1 MAMAAAIA
9 QLSGAA
15 ISAYGTLAGGKA
27 AREMGEI
34 EKAQYYERALKVEAV
49 AQREAIAERD
59 KAGLYKS
66 RAKAVTAASG
76 FAADDPGATRIQ
88 QDLEAQGEYNAMA
101 ALYSGYQESKD
112 LRNQG
117 NVAQTEGENAYK
129 ASKVGVLTNL
139 LQTGGSMYMSYG
151 GGGPSASGGSG
162 AGSDNLNRRM
172 AARKR

>member
-15 ISAYGTLAGGKA
+15 ISAYGTIAGGKA

-34 EKAQYYERALKVEAV
+34 EKAQYYEKALKVEAV

-76 FAADDPGATRIQ
+76 FASDDPGATRIQ
-88 QDLEAQGEYNAMA
+88 HDLDAQGEYNAMA
-101 ALYSGYQESKD
+101 ALYSGYQQSKD

-117 NVAQTEGENAYK
+117 NVAEADGENAYK
-129 ASKVGVLTNL
+129 ASKVSALTNL
-139 LQTGGSMYMSYG
+139 LQTGGSMFMSYG
-151 GGGPSASGGSG
+151 GGGPSGSSGSG
-162 AGSDNLNRRM
+162 AGSDSLNRRM

>member
-15 ISAYGTLAGGKA
+15 ISAYGTIAGGKA
-27 AREMGEI
+27 AREMGDI
-34 EKAQYYERALKVEAV
+34 EKAQYYEKALKVEAV

-76 FAADDPGATRIQ
+76 FASDDPGATRIQ
-88 QDLEAQGEYNAMA
+88 QDLDAQGEYNAMA
-101 ALYSGYQESKD
+101 ALYSGYQQSKD

-117 NVAQTEGENAYK
+117 NVAEADGNNAYK
-129 ASKVGVLTNL
+129 ASKVSALTNL
-139 LQTGGSMYMSYG
+139 LQTGGSMFMSYG
-151 GGGPSASGGSG
+151 GGGPSGSTGSG

>member
-15 ISAYGTLAGGKA
+15 ISAYGTIAGGKA

-34 EKAQYYERALKVEAV
+34 EKAQYYEKALKVEAV

-76 FAADDPGATRIQ
+76 FASDDPGATRIQ
-88 QDLEAQGEYNAMA
+88 QDLDAQGEYNAMA
-101 ALYSGYQESKD
+101 ALYSGYQQSKD

-117 NVAQTEGENAYK
+117 NVAEADGNNAYK
-129 ASKVGVLTNL
+129 ASKVSALTNL
-139 LQTGGSMYMSYG
+139 LQTGGSMFMSYG
-151 GGGPSASGGSG
+151 GGGPSGSAGSG

>member
-15 ISAYGTLAGGKA
+15 ISAYGTIAGGKA
-27 AREMGEI
+27 AREMGDI
-34 EKAQYYERALKVEAV
+34 EKAQYYEKALKVEAV

-76 FAADDPGATRIQ
+76 FASDDPGATRIQ
-88 QDLEAQGEYNAMA
+88 QDLDAQGEYNAMA
-101 ALYSGYQESKD
+101 ALYSGYQQSKD

-117 NVAQTEGENAYK
+117 NVAEADGNNAYK
-129 ASKVGVLTNL
+129 ASKVGALTNL
-139 LQTGGSMYMSYG
+139 LQTGGSMFMSYG
-151 GGGPSASGGSG
+151 GGGPSGSTGSG

>member
-9 QLSGAA
+9 QVAGMAM
-15 ISAYGTLAGGKA
+15 SAYGTIAAGKA
-27 AREMGEI
+27 ARDMGEI
-34 EKAQYYERALKVEAV
+34 EKAQYYDKALKVEAV

-59 KAGLYKS
+59 AAGMAKS

-76 FAADDPGATRIQ
+76 LSSDDPGAQRIQ
-88 QDLEAQGEYNAMA
+88 QDLDAQGEYNAMA
-101 ALYSGYQESKD
+101 ALFGGYQESQD

-117 NVAQTEGENAYK
+117 KIAEAEGENAYK
-129 ASKVGVLTNL
+129 ASKLNLVANL
-139 LQTGGSMYMSYG
+139 LQSGGSMYMQYG
-151 GGGPSASGGSG
+151 NGGFSGNGGSS

>member
-15 ISAYGTLAGGKA
+15 ISAYGTIAGGKA

-34 EKAQYYERALKVEAV
+34 EKAQYYEKALKVEAV

-76 FAADDPGATRIQ
+76 FASDDPGAARIQ
-88 QDLEAQGEYNAMA
+88 QDLDAQGEYNAMA
-101 ALYSGYQESKD
+101 ALYSGYQQSKD

-117 NVAQTEGENAYK
+117 NVAEADGENAYK
-129 ASKVGVLTNL
+129 ASKVSALTNL
-139 LQTGGSMYMSYG
+139 LQTGGSMFMSYG
-151 GGGPSASGGSG
+151 GGGPSGSTGSG

>member
-15 ISAYGTLAGGKA
+15 ISAYGTIAGGKA

-34 EKAQYYERALKVEAV
+34 EKAQHYEKALKVEAV

-76 FAADDPGATRIQ
+76 FASDDPGATRIQ
-88 QDLEAQGEYNAMA
+88 QDLDAQGEYNAMA
-101 ALYSGYQESKD
+101 ALYSGYQQSKD

-117 NVAQTEGENAYK
+117 NVAEADGNNAYK
-129 ASKVGVLTNL
+129 ASKVSALTNL
-139 LQTGGSMYMSYG
+139 LQTGGSMFMSYG
-151 GGGPSASGGSG
+151 GGGPSGSTGSG

>member
-15 ISAYGTLAGGKA
+15 ISAYGTIAGGKA

-34 EKAQYYERALKVEAV
+34 EKAQYYEKALKVEAV

-76 FAADDPGATRIQ
+76 FASDDPGATRIQ
-88 QDLEAQGEYNAMA
+88 QDLDAQGEYNAMA
-101 ALYSGYQESKD
+101 ALYSGYQQSKD

-117 NVAQTEGENAYK
+117 NVAEADGNNAYK
-129 ASKVGVLTNL
+129 ASKVSALTNL
-139 LQTGGSMYMSYG
+139 LQTGGSMFMSYG
-151 GGGPSASGGSG
+151 GGGPSGSTGSG

>member
-1 MAMAAAIA
+1 MAAAIA
-9 QLSGAA
+9 QIAGAA
-15 ISAYGTLAGGKA
+15 ISAYGTIAGGKA

-34 EKAQYYERALKVEAV
+34 EKAQYYEKALKVEAV

-76 FAADDPGATRIQ
+76 FASDDPGATRIQ

-101 ALYSGYQESKD
+101 ALYSGYQQSKD

-117 NVAQTEGENAYK
+117 NVAEADGNNAYK
-129 ASKVGVLTNL
+129 ASKVSALTNL
-139 LQTGGSMYMSYG
+139 LQTGGSMYGSYG
-151 GGGPSASGGSG
+151 GGGPSGSAGSGG
-162 AGSDNLNRRM
+162 R
-172 AARKR
+172 